1 MNGESTFTKFHP
13 DGMHTPVELV
23 IARVALLLV
32 SKSEEQTTDSRAGN
46 VTRKGPQHVS
56 TRARARAQAC
66 ERVRKEGGSGQKCC
80 NEANENSLCLQ
91 RRKA

>member
-1 MNGESTFTKFHP
+1 
-13 DGMHTPVELV
+13 MHTPVELV

-46 VTRKGPQHVS
+46 VTRKDPQHAS
-56 TRARARAQAC
+56 ARARAC
-66 ERVRKEGGSGQKCC
+66 ERVRKEGGSRQKCC